1 MILYGSV
8 SLLHHLVI
16 ILKSIYCPDHKREK
30 KGTEGT
36 DFENKSLP
44 MNLCVRYIETSFT
57 LFQFA
62 LDIMGSVWVLGKY
75 GDWDDAG
82 RPNCNGLPDDSDKC
96 CHEGMFLFA
105 FIYIIVT
112 WSVNFLVFCFIS
124 RCASMCWL
132 LVAYICRG
140 CHRIKQQQATKEAS
154 WQV

>member
-1 MILYGSV
+1 MIIYGSET
-8 SLLHHLVI
+8 LLHRLVI
-16 ILKSIYCPDHKREK
+16 ILKLIYCPDHKREK

-44 MNLCVRYIETSFT
+44 INLCARYIETSFT

-62 LDIMGSVWVLGKY
+62 LDIMGSVWVLSKY

-82 RPNCNGLPDDSDKC
+82 QPNCNGLPDDNDKC
-96 CHEGMFLFA
+96 CHKGMFLFA
-105 FIYIIVT
+105 FIFIIVG
-112 WSVNFLVFCFIS
+112 WSIFIGFLVLCCIS
-124 RCASMCWL
+124 FMCCL

-140 CHRIKQQQATKEAS
+140 YHRIKQQQATKEAS